1 MSVKDSG
8 GRIGRTMR
16 IYKHK
21 QENRKVNKIK
31 IGRVQLIESPC
42 CVAPSTTMNPVIS
55 DARSKD
61 RRCVRCRQVFC
72 RIDVGEGEQP
82 LKAVVGARAE

>member
-1 MSVKDSG
+1 
-8 GRIGRTMR
+8 
-16 IYKHK
+16 
-21 QENRKVNKIK
+21 VNKIK
-31 IGRVQLIESPC
+31 ISRVQLIESPC
-42 CVAPSTTMNPVIS
+42 CAAPSTTMNPVIS

-72 RIDVGEGEQP
+72 RIDVEDGELP

>member
-1 MSVKDSG
+1 MLCGAVDN
-8 GRIGRTMR
+8 
-16 IYKHK
+16 H
-21 QENRKVNKIK
+21 E
-31 IGRVQLIESPC
+31 
-42 CVAPSTTMNPVIS
+42 PVIS

-72 RIDVGEGEQP
+72 RIDVEDGEQP